1 VEIRKDQTTEPKRLE
16 APTGGSSPKML
27 AKARKKGR
35 KGATKS
41 DSKNKQ
47 RKMKLRRAV

>member
-1 VEIRKDQTTEPKRLE
+1 M
-16 APTGGSSPKML
+16 GGANQKML

-35 KGATKS
+35 KGTKKS